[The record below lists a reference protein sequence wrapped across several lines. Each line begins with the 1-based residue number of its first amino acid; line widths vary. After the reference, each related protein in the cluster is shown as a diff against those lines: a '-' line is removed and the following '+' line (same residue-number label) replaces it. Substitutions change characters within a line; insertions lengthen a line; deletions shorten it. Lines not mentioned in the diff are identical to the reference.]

1 MIKKMIVAGGIE
13 FRLQNRGGGTCAVS
27 YEGGFVTIG
36 GSGSIHG
43 KVDR

>member
-1 MIKKMIVAGGIE
+1 MIVAGGRE
-13 FRLQNRGGGTCAVS
+13 FRLQNRGHASCAVS

-36 GSGSIHG
+36 GNYPTHG